1 MKKTIAIIATI
12 ATIALT
18 GCTQADAQAAQ
29 TTETIAEQAQSS
41 TVAAEISS
49 ADSGIVTLTF
59 QDASGNWCAVAI
71 RGSWA
76 DDASAHIGE
85 VVTYDTQSGTV
96 RLDGGD
102 VTMTTQEAAYQARET
117 LKDWGEL

>member
-1 MKKTIAIIATI
+1 MQKTIAIIATIATI

-49 ADSGIVTLTF
+49 ADNGIVTLTF

-96 RLDGGD
+96 RLDGGI
-102 VTMTTQEAAYQARET
+102 AA
-117 LKDWGEL
+117 

>member
-29 TTETIAEQAQSS
+29 TTETIAEQAHSS

-49 ADSGIVTLTF
+49 ADNGIVTLTF

-96 RLDGGD
+96 WLDGGI
-102 VTMTTQEAAYQARET
+102 AA
-117 LKDWGEL
+117 

>member
-12 ATIALT
+12 ATIAT
-18 GCTQADAQAAQ
+18 IAQAAQ
-29 TTETIAEQAQSS
+29 TTETIAEQAQSN

-49 ADSGIVTLTF
+49 ADNGIVTLTF

-96 RLDGGD
+96 RLDGGI
-102 VTMTTQEAAYQARET
+102 AA
-117 LKDWGEL
+117 